1 MSCNYML
8 KNGNICKNIAKKSIK
23 DIGYCTRHYNI
34 LKQTSY
40 DSTDYL
46 QNILTELKIN
56 KNDITFINKGTFGLV
71 YKIML
76 DNKFY
81 ALKYQHLNDNIKN
94 IIYYEYILL
103 SQHFNDCD
111 NIVKLYNS
119 KKSYYY
125 KNNSYS
131 FIITEL
137 LHETLQER
145 KQRYQFS
152 INEIKNIGIQLIQT
166 IKYIHD
172 KKYLYIDLKPE
183 NIMFTN
189 DQDNIIKLI
198 DFNCCSKYINH
209 LSEFYENKIIKGP
222 IGNMIYS
229 SININKSYSGVRID
243 DIESILW
250 ILLYLLDYNIINNI
264 KAAKKNEKI
273 IKLKEI
279 FIINNICEE
288 NNKYEFIINY
298 INELKIYNSLNN
310 KKPNYERF
318 IDILK

>member
-1 MSCNYML
+1 ML
-8 KNGNICKNIAKKSIK
+8 KNRNICKNIAKKSIK

-34 LKQTSY
+34 LTQISY
-40 DSTDYL
+40 DSIDYL
-46 QNILTELKIN
+46 QNILIELKIN
-56 KNDITFINKGTFGLV
+56 KNDITFINKGTFGSV

-76 DNKFY
+76 DDKYY
-81 ALKYQHLNDNIKN
+81 ALKYQYLNDNIKN

-103 SQHFNDCD
+103 SQHFNDYD
-111 NIVKLYNS
+111 KIIKLYNS
-119 KKSYYY
+119 KKSYYH

-137 LHETLQER
+137 LHETLQEK
-145 KQRYQFS
+145 KQRYQFN
-152 INEIKNIGIQLIQT
+152 INEIKDIGIQLIQT
-166 IKYIHD
+166 IKYIHN

-189 DQDNIIKLI
+189 DKDNIIKLI

-209 LSEFYENKIIKGP
+209 LSEFYENRIIKGP

-250 ILLYLLDYNIINNI
+250 ILLYLLDYNIINDI
-264 KAAKKNEKI
+264 KNAKKNEKI

-279 FIINNICEE
+279 FIINNLCEE
-288 NNKYEFIINY
+288 NNNFEFIINY

>member
-1 MSCNYML
+1 
-8 KNGNICKNIAKKSIK
+8 
-23 DIGYCTRHYNI
+23 
-34 LKQTSY
+34 
-40 DSTDYL
+40 
-46 QNILTELKIN
+46 
-56 KNDITFINKGTFGLV
+56 
-71 YKIML
+71 
-76 DNKFY
+76 
-81 ALKYQHLNDNIKN
+81 
-94 IIYYEYILL
+94 
-103 SQHFNDCD
+103 
-111 NIVKLYNS
+111 
-119 KKSYYY
+119 
-125 KNNSYS
+125 
-131 FIITEL
+131 
-137 LHETLQER
+137 
-145 KQRYQFS
+145 
-152 INEIKNIGIQLIQT
+152 
-166 IKYIHD
+166 
-172 KKYLYIDLKPE
+172 
-183 NIMFTN
+183 MFTN